1 MKLFVTKNWKVLTGL
16 AVTSTIAYLLL
27 KDKKEEE
34 DKSGFLGSPT
44 NKVVTMTLSN
54 NTGSQQTQTLFNAF
68 TDTNNP
74 LVGVSISGSSLS
86 EFNKSLLSEPI
97 RINQIEVRATGA
109 NQSVQSQN
117 IITKVC
123 KDASGVSD
131 TDFYNPYVSPNQF
144 QSGITIVQP
153 NNLVLNGVCFL
164 QYPVEANTSVSL
176 IFRYDVVQ
184 NKVVPEQ
191 KLVAAPVRVIGKHK
205 NKRRRS
211 WFRF

>member
-1 MKLFVTKNWKVLTGL
+1 MKSFITKNWKVLTGL
-16 AVTSTIAYLLL
+16 AITSTVAYLLL

-153 NNLVLNGVCFL
+153 NNLVLNGVCSL
-164 QYPVEANTSVSL
+164 QYPVEANTTVNL
-176 IFRYDVVQ
+176 VFRYDVVQ
-184 NKVVPEQ
+184 NKVPEQ
-191 KLVAAPVRVIGKHK
+191 KLVAVPVSGKYK
-205 NKRRRS
+205 KKKRKFL
-211 WFRF
+211 FR

>member
-1 MKLFVTKNWKVLTGL
+1 MTSFINKNWKVLTGL
-16 AVTSTIAYLLL
+16 AITSTIAYLLL
-27 KDKKEEE
+27 RKKDEE

-44 NKVVTMTLSN
+44 NKVITMTLSN

-97 RINQIEVRATGA
+97 RVNQIEVRATGA

-117 IITKVC
+117 IITKTC

-164 QYPVEANTSVSL
+164 SYPVEANTTVNL
-176 IFRYDVVQ
+176 VFRYDVVQ
-184 NKVVPEQ
+184 DKVIPEQ
-191 KLVAAPVRVIGKHK
+191 KIVSAPVVGKFK
-205 NKRRRS
+205 KKKRR
-211 WFRF
+211 

>member
-1 MKLFVTKNWKVLTGL
+1 MTSFITKNWKVLTGL

-27 KDKKEEE
+27 KDKNEEE
-34 DKSGFLGSPT
+34 VQSGFLGSPN

-54 NTGSQQTQTLFNAF
+54 NTGSQQVQTLFNAF
-68 TDTNNP
+68 TDSSNP
-74 LVGVSISGSSLS
+74 SVGVSISGSSLS
-86 EFNKSLLSEPI
+86 EFNRSLLSEPI

-164 QYPVEANTSVSL
+164 QYPVEANTTVNL
-176 IFRYDVVQ
+176 VFRYDVVQ

-191 KLVAAPVRVIGKHK
+191 KLVSAPVLGKFK
-205 NKRRRS
+205 KKRKKF
-211 WFRF
+211 WFR